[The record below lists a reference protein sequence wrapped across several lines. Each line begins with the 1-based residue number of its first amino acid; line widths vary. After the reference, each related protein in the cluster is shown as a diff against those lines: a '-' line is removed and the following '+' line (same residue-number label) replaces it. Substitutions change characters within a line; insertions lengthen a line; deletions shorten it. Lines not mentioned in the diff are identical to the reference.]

1 MLLKNRII
9 SGIMV
14 LNLIFVFIDIQKKGP
29 IMFKKTPIFDIAY
42 PIFYHIA
49 LGVII
54 SFLAKYFDVNIT
66 VPPVGTIILVISYVF
81 FLISMVF
88 RFLSMI
94 IETKG
99 EYGYE
104 ESMWKTWSK
113 FNIMRSV
120 TLITLFIAAILVYNQ
135 I

>member
-1 MLLKNRII
+1 
-9 SGIMV
+9 MV
-14 LNLIFVFIDIQKKGP
+14 LNLMFVLIKIQKKGW
-29 IMFKKTPIFDIAY
+29 IMFKKTPIFDVVY
-42 PIFYHIA
+42 PIFYHIS
-49 LGVII
+49 LGLII
-54 SFLAKYFDVNIT
+54 SFLAKYFDTNLT
-66 VPPVGTIILVISYVF
+66 VPPVGTIILVISYTC

-88 RFLSMI
+88 RFLCMI

-113 FNIMRSV
+113 FNVMRSATIIV
-120 TLITLFIAAILVYNQ
+120 LIVSAILCYNQ